1 MSQSLPTGQLSNVP
15 WRKSEVWYAA
25 NDIYVDLIE
34 EVGAVHRGIWGGLVI
49 MTFVDALHDSRLER
63 YNRCRLIEAS
73 ANAL

>member
-34 EVGAVHRGIWGGLVI
+34 EVGAVLAGNWGWVVGGL
-49 MTFVDALHDSRLER
+49 
-63 YNRCRLIEAS
+63 
-73 ANAL
+73 